1 MGTGGAV
8 AVIVL
13 LGLVVWVLLLSDP
26 APEPPDAH
34 YLAALRDAG
43 LADQF
48 NSDANAVAHG
58 RQVCRALDDGGPQ
71 QGLPADKLAV
81 DAFCPRFSEGF
92 HVLETATVSG
102 AFVLTDSGSNE
113 YTRSIG
119 TDGASCVGTDG
130 YSDVGPQTQVIV
142 KNGKGE
148 ILSTTTLG
156 PGKGDRSTCTFPFT
170 FSVTEGQERYVVSVG
185 HRGDFSYSFSQLLH
199 QGVRIR
205 LGH

>member
-1 MGTGGAV
+1 
-8 AVIVL
+8 
-13 LGLVVWVLLLSDP
+13 
-26 APEPPDAH
+26 
-34 YLAALRDAG
+34 

-48 NSDANAVAHG
+48 NSDVNAVAHG

-71 QGLPADKLAV
+71 QGLPADKFAV

-102 AFVLTDSGSNE
+102 AFVLTDSASNE
-113 YTRSIG
+113 YTRSIE
-119 TDGASCVGTDG
+119 TDGSSCVGADG

-156 PGKGDRSTCTFPFT
+156 PGNGDRSTCTFPFT
-170 FSVTEGQERYVVSVG
+170 FPVTEGQERYVVSVG

-199 QGVRIR
+199 HGVRIR